1 MNNLTNIFNHRRGSG
16 PLLTH
21 VLVLM
26 SVFVVLL
33 VSFLSLPFIL
43 CILCCLSY
51 VTTNGFALLIYA
63 YLMTEHVLKFFVC
76 VWGNPGLGVTPP
88 HCYSWQPNEI
98 YSFSE

>member
-1 MNNLTNIFNHRRGSG
+1 MNNLTNIFNHPKRSG

-63 YLMTEHVLKFFVC
+63 YLITEYVLK
-76 VWGNPGLGVTPP
+76 
-88 HCYSWQPNEI
+88 
-98 YSFSE
+98 